1 MRFRSLSFSLALA
14 AAALAG
20 ACTDVPS
27 ASLQADAT
35 ARLSAGVPASGRYIV
50 VFRDDVGDPA
60 GLAARLVAAGGGE
73 LHHTYRYALKGFAAT
88 LPAAAVEGLRH
99 NPHVASIEPDQ
110 PATPLAVQT
119 PSPWALDRSDQRTL
133 PRNDTFIYNYNG
145 AGVRIYI
152 IDSGIDVTHPE
163 FGGRATLGYDA
174 CFRGCFAGDG
184 FGHGTQVA
192 GVAGSAT
199 YGVAKGVSLISVR
212 VYSNRYSPTG
222 QAYDTVATAATIAQ
236 GVDWVTQQKQ
246 LNPSIPMIANISSG
260 LAPSPALDQSVRNSI
275 AAGVTY
281 TIGAGNTPG
290 DACNFSPARVTEAL
304 TVGGSTKADYM
315 WSGSSSGPCVDLY
328 APGSLLS
335 TTLVGGGIAN
345 NNISGTSVAAP
356 HVAGFAAQYLQAYPA
371 SGAASVHSAV
381 IYYSTKNVL
390 MGLGTGSYNRLLYT
404 NWVAGQSG
412 RPPGCC
418 L

>member
-1 MRFRSLSFSLALA
+1 MLFRSLSLPLVLA
-14 AAALAG
+14 AAALMG
-20 ACTDVPS
+20 ACADAPM
-27 ASLQADAT
+27 ASLQADAA
-35 ARLSAGVPASGRYIV
+35 ARLSAGAATSGRYIV
-50 VFRDDVGDPA
+50 VFRDDVSDPA
-60 GLAARLVAAGGGE
+60 GLANRLVAAGGGE

-88 LPAAAVEGLRH
+88 LPASAVEGLRH
-99 NPHVASIEPDQ
+99 NPQVASIEPDQ

-133 PRNDTFIYNYNG
+133 PRNDTFIYNYDG

-152 IDSGIDVTHPE
+152 IDSGIDVTHPQ

-174 CFRGCFAGDG
+174 CFRGCYAGDG

-192 GVAGSAT
+192 GLAGSAT
-199 YGVAKGVSLISVR
+199 YGVVKGVSLISVR
-212 VYSNRYSPTG
+212 VYSNKYSPTG

-281 TIGAGNTPG
+281 TIAAGNTPG

-304 TVGGSTKADYM
+304 TVGASTKGDYM
-315 WSGSSSGPCVDLY
+315 ASFSSSGPCVDLY
-328 APGSLLS
+328 APGSDIA
-335 TTLVGGGIAN
+335 TTAVGGGITTAR
-345 NNISGTSVAAP
+345 SGTSLAAP

-371 SGAASVHSAV
+371 SGPSSVHSAT

-390 MGLGTGSYNRLLYT
+390 MGLGAGSYNRLLYT